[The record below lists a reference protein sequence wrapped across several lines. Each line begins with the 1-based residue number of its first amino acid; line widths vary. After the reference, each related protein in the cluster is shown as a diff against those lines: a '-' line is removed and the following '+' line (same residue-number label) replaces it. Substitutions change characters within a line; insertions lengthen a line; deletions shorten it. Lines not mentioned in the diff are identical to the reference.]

1 MGKKKLLLIV
11 PMLHQGGFE
20 RVCVRTAR
28 ILEPYFDI
36 TIAIFCG
43 DDIAY
48 DISGLNVE
56 DLNVPAGKSRV
67 KKLWNVGKRVRK
79 LAALKKRLRPDISY
93 SFGPTA
99 NLINVLTPV
108 GDRIWTGIR
117 SYMDMDNPGKLK
129 LFIRRSDRVICCSEL
144 IALEL
149 KEKFGADN
157 LEILYNP
164 FNFAQMEALSRK
176 PDPGMPD
183 FSGKKVMI
191 NVSRE
196 DDCKEFWHMIKC
208 LFLIRDAVP
217 EAMLCFVGEG
227 SFAEYKRLAE
237 QLGIRDRV
245 CFAGMQKNPFP
256 WMRQSALYLGL
267 SSMEGFPNSLVE
279 AMANGLPAVHSNC
292 KSGPAEILSDR
303 FFEVKERQEYLE
315 EAFGILVPLMDDQKN
330 LDPLAVTEEERKLAS
345 FLQELLTD
353 EGRLKRLS
361 AAAQKRAGQFS
372 DEAYG
377 RNFLRI
383 AAECWIAAKKDA

>member
-36 TIAIFCG
+36 KIAIFCG

-48 DISGLNVE
+48 DISGLDVE
-56 DLNVPAGKSRV
+56 DLNVPAEKNRL
-67 KKLWNVGKRVRK
+67 KKLRNVGKRIRK
-79 LAALKKRLRPDISY
+79 LTALKKRVRPDISY

-117 SYMDMDNPGKLK
+117 SYMDMDDPGKLK

-157 LEILYNP
+157 LEVLYNP
-164 FNFAQMEALSRK
+164 FNSVQIEALSRE
-176 PDPGMPD
+176 PVAGMPD

-191 NVSRE
+191 NVCRE
-196 DDCKEFWHMIKC
+196 DDSKEFWHMIKC
-208 LFLIRDAVP
+208 LFLLRDAVP
-217 EAMLCFVGEG
+217 EAMLCLVGEG
-227 SFAEYKRLAE
+227 SFAEYKKLAE

-256 WMRQSALYLGL
+256 WMRQGTLYLGL
-267 SSMEGFPNSLVE
+267 SNMEGFPNSLVE
-279 AMANGLPAVHSNC
+279 AMINGLPAVYGNC

-303 FFEVKERQEYLE
+303 FPEVKERQEYME
-315 EAFGILVPLMDDQKN
+315 EAFGILVPLMDDRKN
-330 LDPLAVTEEERKLAS
+330 LDPSVITEEERRLAS
-345 FLQELLTD
+345 WLGELLRD
-353 EGRLKRLS
+353 ERRLERLS
-361 AAAQKRAGQFS
+361 AAAKQRAGQFS
-372 DEAYG
+372 ERVYAEK
-377 RNFLRI
+377 FLRI
-383 AAECWIAAKKDA
+383 AADCGIRGERSA

>member
-56 DLNVPAGKSRV
+56 DLNVPAGKNRV

-79 LAALKKRLRPDISY
+79 LMALKKRLRPDISY

-108 GDRIWTGIR
+108 GGRIWTGIR

-157 LEILYNP
+157 LEVLYNP

-208 LFLIRDAVP
+208 LFLLRDAVP

-353 EGRLKRLS
+353 EERLKRLS

-383 AAECWIAAKKDA
+383 AAECGIAAKKDA

>member
-56 DLNVPAGKSRV
+56 DLNVPAGKNRV

-79 LAALKKRLRPDISY
+79 LTALKKRLRPDISY

-157 LEILYNP
+157 LEVLYNP

-196 DDCKEFWHMIKC
+196 DDCKEFWHMTKC

-353 EGRLKRLS
+353 EERLKRLS

-383 AAECWIAAKKDA
+383 AAECGIAAKKDA

>member
-56 DLNVPAGKSRV
+56 DLNVPAGKNRV

-157 LEILYNP
+157 LEVLYNP

-330 LDPLAVTEEERKLAS
+330 LDPLAITEEERKLAS

-353 EGRLKRLS
+353 EERLKRLS

-383 AAECWIAAKKDA
+383 AAECGIAAKKDA

>member
-28 ILEPYFDI
+28 ILEPYFNV

-56 DLNVPAGKSRV
+56 DLNVPAGKNRV

-108 GDRIWTGIR
+108 GGRIWTGIR

-157 LEILYNP
+157 LEVLYNP

-208 LFLIRDAVP
+208 LFLIKDAVP

-353 EGRLKRLS
+353 EERLKRLS

-383 AAECWIAAKKDA
+383 AAECGIAAKKDA

>member
-56 DLNVPAGKSRV
+56 DLNVPAGKNRV

-79 LAALKKRLRPDISY
+79 LMALKKRLRPDISY

-108 GDRIWTGIR
+108 GGRIWTGIR

-157 LEILYNP
+157 LEVLYNP

-208 LFLIRDAVP
+208 LFLLRDAVP

-279 AMANGLPAVHSNC
+279 AMANGLPAVYSNC

-353 EGRLKRLS
+353 EERLKRLS

-383 AAECWIAAKKDA
+383 AAECGIAAKKDA